1 MHFRAVVVGIV
12 FCAVPVLGQS
22 GSIDPQCGA
31 ATLQQRATQDACQK
45 ALDTFQYLAPQLG
58 IAVTGGSATLGQGTA
73 FGALGRFSV
82 GMRANVMPGRVPRVD
97 QVTPS
102 PLGATQT
109 TYQVD
114 ERVLGLPT
122 LDAAVGI
129 FPGVRLG
136 PSGFKVLA
144 VDAVA
149 NLAYVPDIAD
159 QNVSITAPDGSL
171 KVGFGGRLG
180 LIQESGIAPG
190 LGVSFLRRDL
200 PRIDVVAQVNNDR
213 LAVRSIDVESQAW
226 RVMLQKTFSPITLVL
241 GAGRDRYNTAAT
253 ADVEVSV
260 AGAVFRSTDINAS
273 QRLDRDNL
281 FADVTVNLSV
291 LKLGGEIGYVRGGAI
306 DPYNQFG
313 SSRADQAHAYGSLGI
328 RLSF

>member
-1 MHFRAVVVGIV
+1 MHFRAVVIGTVLI
-12 FCAVPVLGQS
+12 AVPVLGQS

-73 FGALGRFSV
+73 FGALGKFSL

-102 PLGATQT
+102 PLGATRT

-114 ERVLGLPT
+114 DRVLGLPT
-122 LDAAVGI
+122 IDGAVGI
-129 FPGVRLG
+129 FPGVRMG

-144 VDAVA
+144 IDVVA

-171 KVGFGGRLG
+171 KVGFGGRVG
-180 LIQESGIAPG
+180 LIQETGATPG
-190 LGVSFLRRDL
+190 LGVSYLRRDL

-213 LAVRSIDVESQAW
+213 LAVRQIDVESQAW

-260 AGAVFRSTDINAS
+260 AGNVFRSTDINAS
-273 QRLDRDNL
+273 QRLDRDNI
-281 FADVTVNLSV
+281 FADVAVNLMV
-291 LKLGGEIGYVRGGAI
+291 VKLAGEIGYVRGGAV

-313 SSRADQAHAYGSLGI
+313 SSRADRAHAYGSLGI
-328 RLSF
+328 RLAF